1 MIHFPL
7 SKIVDSSEQA
17 VAPGANI
24 TAEGQ
29 ALIRVT
35 GAQSTGVQQSL
46 GAATEVFAGFA
57 VMGVSAA
64 PVPALYA
71 TKVETFVVPGS
82 GIVQLSQTPVAGQL
96 AVFDNTAAA
105 AVATPTVV
113 GSTVTSLTA
122 GNNATVTYKYALTV
136 VQSRALQGDVQP
148 GGYAG
153 ASVGQIGVAKRGL
166 IYTDQ
171 FDASVNWAAVTG
183 IKLAANGQLTSQAGA
198 GAAIVAYV
206 VSLPTQEVP
215 FLGLEFSAA

>member
-96 AVFDNTAAA
+96 AVFDDT
-105 AVATPTVV
+105 TYRDWETDRK
-113 GSTVTSLTA
+113 STRLNSSHEIP
-122 GNNATVTYKYALTV
+122 
-136 VQSRALQGDVQP
+136 SRMP
-148 GGYAG
+148 
-153 ASVGQIGVAKRGL
+153 S
-166 IYTDQ
+166 
-171 FDASVNWAAVTG
+171 
-183 IKLAANGQLTSQAGA
+183 
-198 GAAIVAYV
+198 
-206 VSLPTQEVP
+206 
-215 FLGLEFSAA
+215 SA